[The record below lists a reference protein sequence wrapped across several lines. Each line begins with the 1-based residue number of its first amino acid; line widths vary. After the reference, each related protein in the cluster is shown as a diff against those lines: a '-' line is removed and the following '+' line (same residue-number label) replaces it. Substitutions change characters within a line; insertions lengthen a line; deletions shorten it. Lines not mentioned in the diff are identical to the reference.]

1 MPQDTLSPLQPPPE
15 KIVDALRAFE
25 QAVGGRY
32 LLAEALVHSPQDEAD
47 VIARLLADPDNER
60 KSLASLCAA
69 ASISF
74 GKFLKIFASA
84 RGAAAYLKAM
94 DRVWHE
100 APEVAADAMR
110 AARTVSRTCRWCRGK
125 GYHRKKIQVENK
137 EEGSFYEGEIRQ
149 GFKEILC
156 QACKGVGKHEVIPEP
171 ERVKIALRLAGLL
184 KEEPRTTVDLSKHQT
199 NQVVVADSMRSFIA
213 ATNRLLYGA
222 LPPSP
227 PPEVDVIDVPS
238 TPVVEES

>member
-1 MPQDTLSPLQPPPE
+1 MPPDSLAPLQPPPE

-25 QAVGGRY
+25 TAVGGRY

-47 VIARLLADPDNER
+47 VIARLLADPENER

-100 APEVAADAMR
+100 APEVAADAMK
-110 AARTVSRTCRWCRGK
+110 AARTVTRTCRWCRGK
-125 GYHRKKIQVENK
+125 GYNKKKVQVENK
-137 EEGSFYEGEIRQ
+137 EEGSFYEARS
-149 GFKEILC
+149 
-156 QACKGVGKHEVIPEP
+156 
-171 ERVKIALRLAGLL
+171 ERASRRFCAKRARGW
-184 KEEPRTTVDLSKHQT
+184 
-199 NQVVVADSMRSFIA
+199 
-213 ATNRLLYGA
+213 G
-222 LPPSP
+222 
-227 PPEVDVIDVPS
+227 S
-238 TPVVEES
+238 TR